1 MYLTIKLDPAG
12 SWRVHLMMY
21 LTNKVYH
28 RRALSYWFHII
39 CNSLYLPSRPFSSP
53 LCFMWLCPFLIIVTD
68 RRSAEKDGENERES
82 RDFVTAVFVCVNAR
96 SWVGVGVDIFPI
108 GRDLYPRPPILSTL
122 YLMLRDVS
130 SKARMGGLTEIRSKQ
145 PQLIQTFFQWMSVVE
160 PQLISTQTHT
170 HTFLLVCASTT
181 QMARVSVITV
191 DNGCGSPLTSAT
203 TGNVDTQT
211 HTHTMH
217 VHAKLNFSNEW
228 KPGRIIIPGQGVKQ
242 PAEV

>member
-1 MYLTIKLDPAG
+1 M
-12 SWRVHLMMY
+12 
-21 LTNKVYH
+21 
-28 RRALSYWFHII
+28 
-39 CNSLYLPSRPFSSP
+39 
-53 LCFMWLCPFLIIVTD
+53 TD

-130 SKARMGGLTEIRSKQ
+130 SKARMGGMTEIRSKQ
-145 PQLIQTFFQWMSVVE
+145 PQLIQELVYKKVKKKNLQTFFQWMSVVE